1 MIPQKYAFRK
11 ILIIPSF
18 FFVHMHF
25 VGVDIGGTNVRVV
38 IANQDRI
45 LLKISSNTV
54 RRGPPESLATQVT
67 HMIARA
73 MDELSL
79 SRDQIQGIGT
89 SSAGPFVNG
98 ESLSAPNICGVDN
111 DWQVIPYLQVLKEFF
126 GSKMSYELANDC
138 VGSVK
143 AESLFGAGKG
153 YRNCVYITISTGI
166 GGGIITDG
174 ILLQGK
180 GKNTGHIGHTIVK
193 KDGERC
199 GCKQRG
205 CAESIIS
212 GKNIVRRAKEAGFLV
227 NKSPDFT
234 TKDVF
239 DAYRKNDPLV
249 KKVIQETIEY
259 MGILF
264 INVINITDTE
274 CIIVGG
280 SVFMNNLDVLLEP
293 LQNYI
298 AEKSMP
304 AISEGVQ
311 IKPAEL
317 GEFVGDLAGL
327 SLVIPSS
334 WITQW
339 QKTKPWGKGIIKE
352 ITLTTEESMN
362 YRCHLDVP

>member
-1 MIPQKYAFRK
+1 
-11 ILIIPSF
+11 
-18 FFVHMHF
+18 MHY

-38 IANQDRI
+38 VANQDRI
-45 LLKISSNTV
+45 LLKITSFTV
-54 RRGPPESLATQVT
+54 RRGPPESLATQIT
-67 HMIARA
+67 HMIHRA
-73 MDELSL
+73 LDELSL
-79 SRDQIQGIGT
+79 SKDQIQGIGT

-111 DWQVIPYLQVLKEFF
+111 DWHVIPYLQVLKDNF
-126 GSKMSYELANDC
+126 GPKISYELANDC
-138 VGSVK
+138 VSSVK
-143 AESLFGAGKG
+143 AESLFGAGRG
-153 YRNCVYITISTGI
+153 YKNCVYITISTGI

-174 ILLQGK
+174 MLLQGK
-180 GKNTGHIGHTIVK
+180 GKNAGHIGHTIIK
-193 KDGERC
+193 KDGDRC

-227 NKSPDFT
+227 NGSPDFT

-239 DAYRKNDPLV
+239 DAFRKKDPIV
-249 KKVIQETIEY
+249 QKVIQETIEY

-280 SVFMNNLDVLLEP
+280 SVFVNNKDILLEP

-298 AEKSMP
+298 AEKSLP

-327 SLVIPSS
+327 SLVIPST
-334 WITQW
+334 WVEQW
-339 QKTKPWGKGIIKE
+339 QKTKPWAKGFIKE
-352 ITLTTEESMN
+352 FSLSIEETLAYTKKSK
-362 YRCHLDVP
+362 R